1 MRSVLVMSTGL
12 LLGCATVPVDKGD
25 IGGDFVNVG
34 AAEFAVFSEGD
45 NALAVYLGANRAPP
59 ADWMIPTAQKAI
71 EHATGCPILPDSL
84 EQNRKTIA
92 AQLVCSQST
101 SIFARSRSVSRG
113 RTARSG
119 FGPSRQ
125 QLAEVHA
132 LSVAEEQ
139 RKLPVKQ

>member
-12 LLGCATVPVDKGD
+12 LLWCATEPVDKGD
-25 IGGDFVNVG
+25 IGGDFVDVG
-34 AAEFAVFSEGD
+34 ASEFAVFFEGD

-71 EHATGCPILPDSL
+71 ERATGCPILPDSL

-92 AQLVCSQST
+92 AQL
-101 SIFARSRSVSRG
+101 
-113 RTARSG
+113 
-119 FGPSRQ
+119 
-125 QLAEVHA
+125 AEVHA